1 MSYGKLVRDRIPEII
16 TNNGEK
22 PITRVLSNEEYKI
35 ELENKLLEECREV
48 INSSKDERIE
58 ELADLLEVM
67 IALGKIEGKTLE
79 EILIVRESKKIKR
92 GGFDKMIYLCD
103 VEKNK

>member
-16 TNNGEK
+16 TNNGER
-22 PITRVLSNEEYKI
+22 PITRVLSKEEYKI

-79 EILIVRESKKIKR
+79 EILNVRESKKIKR

>member
-1 MSYGKLVRDRIPEII
+1 MSYGKLVRDKIPEII

-22 PITRVLSNEEYKI
+22 PITIVLSNEEYKI

-67 IALGKIEGKTLE
+67 IALGKIEGKTLD
-79 EILIVRESKKIKR
+79 EILTVRESKKIKR

-103 VEKNK
+103 VEK